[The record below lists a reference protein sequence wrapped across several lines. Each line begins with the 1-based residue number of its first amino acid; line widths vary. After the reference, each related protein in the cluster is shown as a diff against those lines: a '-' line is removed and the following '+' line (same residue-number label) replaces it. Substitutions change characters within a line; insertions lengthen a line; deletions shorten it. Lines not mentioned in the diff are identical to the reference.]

1 MKSKLAFEKPKRLV
15 YSNFKSFNSNYF
27 EENLSSKL
35 DLINKYYAVF
45 EDNFVNVV
53 NKHASKKTK
62 ILRVN
67 HKPHFSKTLR
77 LAIMKHSRLKN
88 RGNKTQLPSDRQ
100 NYKKQWN
107 LVAKLNKQFKKEYFD
122 NIEETLTLN
131 NFGTSVSHISQISTI
146 TVTVKLY

>member
-1 MKSKLAFEKPKRLV
+1 MQALYKHSNIRNSKYSFQYSSSIETGLSDQHHLIISMMKSKLAFEKPKRLV

-35 DLINKYYAVF
+35 DLNNNYYAVF

-88 RGNKTQLPSDRQ
+88 RGNKTQLSSDRQ
-100 NYKKQWN
+100 NYKKQ
-107 LVAKLNKQFKKEYFD
+107 
-122 NIEETLTLN
+122 
-131 NFGTSVSHISQISTI
+131 
-146 TVTVKLY
+146 

>member
-1 MKSKLAFEKPKRLV
+1 MQALYKHSNIRNSKYSFQYSSSIETGLSDQHHLIILMMKSKLAFEKPKRLV

-35 DLINKYYAVF
+35 DLNNKYYAVF

-88 RGNKTQLPSDRQ
+88 RGNKTQLSSDRQ
-100 NYKKQWN
+100 NYKKQ
-107 LVAKLNKQFKKEYFD
+107 
-122 NIEETLTLN
+122 
-131 NFGTSVSHISQISTI
+131 
-146 TVTVKLY
+146 

>member
-1 MKSKLAFEKPKRLV
+1 MMKSKLAFEKPKRLV

-27 EENLSSKL
+27 EKNLSSKL
-35 DLINKYYAVF
+35 DLNNKYYAVF

-100 NYKKQWN
+100 NYKKQ
-107 LVAKLNKQFKKEYFD
+107 
-122 NIEETLTLN
+122 
-131 NFGTSVSHISQISTI
+131 
-146 TVTVKLY
+146 